1 MMKFEGNYQDL
12 ETVVCGIGRS
22 IKSSENKG
30 NMHQI
35 KTNEGETINLYST
48 GTLQIQ
54 GAPNLKAKFE
64 EDFNLYSGSHAPLA
78 QAQPLEHA
86 SPDTLAASVS
96 QQKQVFVVHGHD
108 ELAREQLELI
118 LHKLGIDH
126 FILANS
132 GGSGL
137 TIIEA
142 LEAKIGQNSTATS
155 FGIVLMTPDDMGYAL
170 SRGTDSMQPRAR
182 QNVVLEMGMLISS
195 IGRRNIAILV
205 KGHLERPSD
214 ADGILY
220 IPLNNHVKEV
230 VPRLS
235 SRLKESGF
243 VLNPD
248 KVAHAS
254 S

>member
-1 MMKFEGNYQDL
+1 
-12 ETVVCGIGRS
+12 
-22 IKSSENKG
+22 
-30 NMHQI
+30 
-35 KTNEGETINLYST
+35 
-48 GTLQIQ
+48 
-54 GAPNLKAKFE
+54 
-64 EDFNLYSGSHAPLA
+64 
-78 QAQPLEHA
+78 
-86 SPDTLAASVS
+86 
-96 QQKQVFVVHGHD
+96 VVHGHD
-108 ELAREQLELI
+108 EVSREQLELV

-132 GGSGL
+132 GGGGL

-142 LEAKIGQNSTATS
+142 LEAKIGHNANATS

-170 SRGTDSMQPRAR
+170 SAGVDNVQPRAR

-195 IGRRNIAILV
+195 IGRKNIAILV

-220 IPLNNHVKEV
+220 LAFNNHVKEI

-235 SRLKESGF
+235 ARLKESGF

-248 KVAHAS
+248 KVANAS

>member
-1 MMKFEGNYQDL
+1 MKFEGSPQDL
-12 ETVVCGIGRS
+12 EIVVTAIGRK
-22 IKSSENKG
+22 IKSSEEKG

-35 KTNEGETINLYST
+35 KTTEGETVNLYRT
-48 GTLQIQ
+48 GTLQVQ
-54 GAPNLKAKFE
+54 GNPALRAKFE
-64 EDFNLYSGSHAPLA
+64 EDFNQYSGVPVAPTNGGS
-78 QAQPLEHA
+78 EHA
-86 SPDTLAASVS
+86 SPETLAASVS
-96 QQKQVFVVHGHD
+96 QPKQVFVVHGHD
-108 ELAREQLELI
+108 ETAKEQLELV

-132 GGSGL
+132 GGGGL

-155 FGIVLMTPDDMGYAL
+155 FGIVLMTPDDMGYPQNKGA
-170 SRGTDSMQPRAR
+170 DAIQPRAR

-220 IPLNNHVKEV
+220 IPFNNHVKET
-230 VPRLS
+230 VPRLAN
-235 SRLKESGF
+235 RLKESGF

-248 KVAHAS
+248 KVANAS

>member
-1 MMKFEGNYQDL
+1 MKFDGSPQDL
-12 ETVVCGIGRS
+12 ETVVCAIGRS
-22 IKSSENKG
+22 IKSSEDKG

-35 KTNEGETINLYST
+35 KTNEGETINLYQT

-54 GAPNLKAKFE
+54 GNPKLKAKFE
-64 EDFNLYSGSHAPLA
+64 EDFNAYSGTPSPVA
-78 QAQPLEHA
+78 QAQPAEHA
-86 SPDTLAASVS
+86 SPATLAASVS
-96 QQKQVFVVHGHD
+96 QPKQVFVVHGHD
-108 ELAREQLELI
+108 ELAREQLELV

-132 GGSGL
+132 GGGGL
-137 TIIEA
+137 TIIES

-170 SRGTDSMQPRAR
+170 SGGADSTQPRAR

-220 IPLNNHVKEV
+220 IPFNNHVKEV
-230 VPRLS
+230 VPRLAA
-235 SRLKESGF
+235 RLKESGF

>member
-1 MMKFEGNYQDL
+1 MKFEGSPEDL
-12 ETVVCGIGRS
+12 ETVVVALGRT
-22 IKSSENKG
+22 IKSSVNKG

-35 KTNEGETINLYST
+35 KTSEGETLNLYHT
-48 GTLQIQ
+48 GTLQVQ
-54 GAPNLKAKFE
+54 GSPAIKAKFE
-64 EDFNLYSGSHAPLA
+64 EDFAQYSGRETKP
-78 QAQPLEHA
+78 A
-86 SPDTLAASVS
+86 SPSVS
-96 QQKQVFVVHGHD
+96 SPSEHTGANPTSSKEVFVVHGHD
-108 ELAREQLELI
+108 ETAKEQLELI

-126 FILANS
+126 FVLANS
-132 GGSGL
+132 GGGGL

-142 LEAKIGQNSTATS
+142 LESKIGKHATTA
-155 FGIVLMTPDDMGYAL
+155 FGIVLMTPDDMGYAI
-170 SRGTDSMQPRAR
+170 SAGPDSIQPRAR

-195 IGRRNIAILV
+195 IGRKNMAILV
-205 KGHLERPSD
+205 KGHLEKPSD

-220 IPLNNHVKEV
+220 IPFNNHVKET
-230 VPRLS
+230 VPRLA

>member
-1 MMKFEGNYQDL
+1 MKFKGSPQDL
-12 ETVVCGIGRS
+12 EIIVSAIGRAVN
-22 IKSSENKG
+22 SSSDKG
-30 NMHQI
+30 SMYQI
-35 KTNEGETINLYST
+35 KTDEGETINLYKT

-54 GAPNLKAKFE
+54 ASPVIKAKFE
-64 EDFNLYSGSHAPLA
+64 EDYNQYSGNATAQSAEPMQHATP
-78 QAQPLEHA
+78 E
-86 SPDTLAASVS
+86 TIAASTT
-96 QQKQVFVVHGHD
+96 QNKQVFVVHGHD
-108 ELAREQLELI
+108 ETSKEQLELV

-132 GGSGL
+132 GGGGL

-142 LEAKIGQNSTATS
+142 LEAKIGKNSTATS
-155 FGIVLMTPDDMGYAL
+155 FGVVLMTPDDMGYAQ
-170 SRGTDSMQPRAR
+170 SSDAESIQPRAR
-182 QNVVLEMGMLISS
+182 QNVVMEMGMLISS

-220 IPLNNHVKEV
+220 IPFNNHVKET
-230 VPRLS
+230 VPRLAA
-235 SRLKESGF
+235 RFKESGF

-248 KVAHAS
+248 KVSHAS

>member
-1 MMKFEGNYQDL
+1 MCYR
-12 ETVVCGIGRS
+12 TT
-22 IKSSENKG
+22 IKSSEDKG

-35 KTNEGETINLYST
+35 KTNEGETINLHQT

-54 GAPNLKAKFE
+54 GNSKLKEKFE
-64 EDFNLYSGSHAPLA
+64 EDFNAYSGAPSPVA
-78 QAQPLEHA
+78 QAQPAEHV
-86 SPDTLAASVS
+86 SPATLAASVS

-108 ELAREQLELI
+108 ELAREQLELV

-132 GGSGL
+132 GGGGL
-137 TIIEA
+137 TIIES
-142 LEAKIGQNSTATS
+142 LEDKIGQNSTATS

-170 SRGTDSMQPRAR
+170 NDGSDSTQPRAW
-182 QNVVLEMGMLISS
+182 QNVVLEMGMLMSS

-205 KGHLERPSD
+205 KGRLERPSD
-214 ADGILY
+214 VDGILY
-220 IPLNNHVKEV
+220 IPFNNHVKEV
-230 VPRLS
+230 VPRLAV
-235 SRLKESGF
+235 RLKESGF